1 MRKLLLILST
11 CLMLQGCVY
20 KVVTVP
26 VKAVYTVGKY
36 TVKGTAAVVGAVI
49 PDGDDDKDKKTKHK
63 KSPEQSPASEPTND

>member
-49 PDGDDDKDKKTKHK
+49 PDGDDDKDKKAKHK
-63 KSPEQSPASEPTND
+63 KSPEQSPESEPTND

>member
-1 MRKLLLILST
+1 MRAMLLTLAC

-20 KVVTVP
+20 KLVTVP

-49 PDGDDDKDKKTKHK
+49 PDGDDKKDHDKHAA
-63 KSPEQSPASEPTND
+63 EAPTDSSADE